1 MVAMAGQVSESNQAV
16 LDRELGW
23 MDRWL
28 PAWLRPFGV
37 LARWDRPIG
46 AWLLLWPCWWGLGL
60 APGWPGLWFAFLF
73 LIGAFAM
80 RGAGCTIN
88 DMTDR
93 DLDAKV
99 ERTRNRPLA
108 SGALT
113 LSQASLF
120 LGAQLLLGLV
130 VLLQFNVNAIIVG
143 LASVPL
149 VMIYPWM
156 KRITWWPQLFLGI
169 TFKWGALVGWT
180 AATGFLGWP
189 AVLLYLAGIFWTLG
203 YDTIYAHQDKAD
215 DALIGVKS
223 TARRLGSATPEWLL
237 GFYGFFLLFLA
248 IAGTV
253 VGMGWL
259 FYAGLLPV
267 AAHLLWQIR
276 TLDIDE
282 PENCLARFRS
292 NRETGLL
299 VMIALLAGKIA

>member
-1 MVAMAGQVSESNQAV
+1 MARQASEIDGIVA
-16 LDRELGW
+16 DRELSW
-23 MDRWL
+23 MDRYL
-28 PAWLRPFGV
+28 PGWLRPYGV

-60 APGWPGLWFAFLF
+60 APGWPSVWLGFLF

-93 DLDAKV
+93 DLDSKV

-113 LSQASLF
+113 LSRALLF
-120 LGAQLLLGLV
+120 LGAQLLVGLA
-130 VLLQFNVNAIIVG
+130 VLTQLNVNAALVA
-143 LASVPL
+143 LAAMPL
-149 VMIYPWM
+149 VVAYPWM

-180 AATGFLGWP
+180 AATGALGWP
-189 AVLLYLAGIFWTLG
+189 AVFLYVAGIFWTLG

-223 TARRLGSATPEWLL
+223 TARRLGSATPAWLY
-237 GFYGFFLLFLA
+237 GFYGACLSLLA
-248 IAGTV
+248 VAGTMV
-253 VGMGWL
+253 DMGWL
-259 FYAGLLPV
+259 FYVALLPV
-267 AAHLLWQIR
+267 AAHFIWQIT
-276 TLDIDE
+276 TLDIDD
-282 PENCLARFRS
+282 PDNCLARFRS
-292 NRETGLL
+292 NREAGLL
-299 VMIALLAGKIA
+299 VMIALLAGKVF